1 MSYLSIYSRLNYRLM
16 VWRTRPKR
24 YANLFKVIYQNKCR
38 RIMEIGTFDG
48 IHAAQMITVAKIFH
62 PAEQIEYFGFD
73 LFELLTEEEL
83 KHEFSKRPPAFRE
96 VKERLEKTGANI
108 HLYKGNT
115 KITLPRVKSSLGLM
129 DFIFIDGGH
138 SIETITSDWNHAK
151 DVMAQS
157 TVVIFDD
164 YLTSPEPEVN
174 GTGCQTL
181 IDGLDRDVYKVEIPH
196 PMDSFIHDWGTLKT
210 SMVKVVKKRDFS

>member
-138 SIETITSDWNHAK
+138 SIETITSDWEAIK
-151 DVMAQS
+151 SLM
-157 TVVIFDD
+157 TEKTIVIFDD
-164 YLTSPEPEVN
+164 YYTNPGACLRKV
-174 GTGCQTL
+174 GCQIL
-181 IDGLDRDVYKVEIPH
+181 IDTLDRNLYQVEILEPTDTYVH
-196 PMDSFIHDWGTLKT
+196 EWGPQQTN
-210 SMVKVVKKRDFS
+210 MIKVVKKAACK